1 MKMILLFLSTLMLA
15 ACNLA
20 GAAPNY
26 LQSPSPQQHTAIAP
40 LAASVTT
47 ASAQLIA
54 ANINRTGLAC
64 TNIGTSTA
72 FLAYGANTAIL
83 NGGTAISPG
92 ATWWMDDYLFTTAAV
107 NVIAASATTM
117 ACQEFR

>member
-1 MKMILLFLSTLMLA
+1 MRILLSILFIAFCTVA
-15 ACNLA
+15 NA
-20 GAAPNY
+20 NY
-26 LQSPSPQQHTAIAP
+26 LQGPIPRQH
-40 LAASVTT
+40 AAVTPVAGSVTT

-54 ANINRTGLAC
+54 ANINRTGLEC

-72 FLAYGANTAIL
+72 FLAYGANVAIL
-83 NGGTAISPG
+83 NGGTAIPPG

-117 ACQEFR
+117 ACQEFQ

>member
-1 MKMILLFLSTLMLA
+1 MKKYILALLLTFATCA
-15 ACNLA
+15 NA
-20 GAAPNY
+20 NY
-26 LQSPSPQQHTAIAP
+26 LQGPIPRQHAAITPVAG
-40 LAASVTT
+40 SVTT

-92 ATWWMDDYLFTTAAV
+92 ATWWMDDYLFTTDAV
-107 NVIAASATTM
+107 NVIAASATTI
-117 ACQEFR
+117 ACQEFQ